1 MAKKKPYTST
11 PQFRAP
17 LIVQAMILDL
27 LCTTHVG
34 EIIMQVNSQ
43 PLVELLTCHA
53 DFDEP

>member
-1 MAKKKPYTST
+1 MAKKKPYTTT

-17 LIVQAMILDL
+17 LIVQALISDL